1 MTQNRTAFA
10 RLGFVPVLAASL
22 TLIGCHSAHVEVT
35 VENHTGGPI
44 RLLEV
49 DYPSASFGTQNLA
62 PGADFH
68 YRFKVLGSG
77 SMKLLYTDSAH
88 QDHKSDGPFLK
99 EGAEGP
105 LAIVITDT
113 GVTWQP
119 APTVAA
125 GK

>member
-49 DYPSASFGTQNLA
+49 DYPSASFGADRLA
-62 PGADFH
+62 ESAIMH
-68 YRFKVLGSG
+68 YRIQLQG
-77 SMKLLYTDSAH
+77 T
-88 QDHKSDGPFLK
+88 
-99 EGAEGP
+99 GP
-105 LAIVITDT
+105 LKVQYTPDNNHPSQIPGPDLSH
-113 GVTWQP
+113 GQ
-119 APTVAA
+119 
-125 GK
+125 